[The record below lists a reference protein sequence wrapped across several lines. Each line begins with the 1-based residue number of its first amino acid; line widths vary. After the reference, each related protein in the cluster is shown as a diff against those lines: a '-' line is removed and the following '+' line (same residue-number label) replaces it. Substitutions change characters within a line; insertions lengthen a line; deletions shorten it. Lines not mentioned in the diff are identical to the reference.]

1 MNDKIIEFTVGVNT
15 YKLQLRTKQCILLEK
30 KLGQSPLDLLMRLE
44 DGKLPQLNDMIT
56 IITVGMMVHQPT
68 MNENKV
74 ADLLDNYDHKR
85 IVKPNGT
92 VNDKKISYEECIEI
106 INKLKFSNESNLFA
120 RERNEGLLFRTTSFH
135 RVGFF

>member
-74 ADLLDNYDHKR
+74 ADLLDDYVEEGHSYMELLEV
-85 IVKPNGT
+85 IVSLLAKSG
-92 VNDKKISYEECIEI
+92 Y
-106 INKLKFSNESNLFA
+106 INQELDVQE
-120 RERNEGLLFRTTSFH
+120 
-135 RVGFF
+135 

>member
-15 YKLQLRTKQCILLEK
+15 YKLQLRTKQCSLLEK

-74 ADLLDNYDHKR
+74 ADLLDDYVEEGHSYMELLEV
-85 IVKPNGT
+85 IVSLLAKSG
-92 VNDKKISYEECIEI
+92 Y
-106 INKLKFSNESNLFA
+106 INQELDVQE
-120 RERNEGLLFRTTSFH
+120 
-135 RVGFF
+135 

>member
-74 ADLLDNYDHKR
+74 ADLLDDYVEEGHSYMELLEV
-85 IVKPNGT
+85 IVSLLSKSG
-92 VNDKKISYEECIEI
+92 Y
-106 INKLKFSNESNLFA
+106 INQELDVQE
-120 RERNEGLLFRTTSFH
+120 
-135 RVGFF
+135 